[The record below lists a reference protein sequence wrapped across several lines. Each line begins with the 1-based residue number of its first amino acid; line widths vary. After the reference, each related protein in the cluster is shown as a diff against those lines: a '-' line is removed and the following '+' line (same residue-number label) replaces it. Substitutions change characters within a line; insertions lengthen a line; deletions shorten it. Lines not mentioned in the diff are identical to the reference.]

1 MSGTYRQKSIFQ
13 NCLEQFL
20 ILGQIFPRK
29 FGPQDQKFVAAH
41 SLPHTFKKCSIWLEM
56 YFNHFFNSV
65 TFDASLIPQSVTN
78 VTLLCESFLKKM
90 SNLGG

>member
-29 FGPQDQKFVAAH
+29 FGPQDQNFLAAP
-41 SLPHTFKKCSIWLEM
+41 PHTFKKCSIWLEM
-56 YFNHFFNSV
+56 YFKHFFNSV
-65 TFDASLIPQSVTN
+65 TIDASLIPQSVKN
-78 VTLLCESFLKKM
+78 VTLLCESFLKK
-90 SNLGG
+90 NEKLRG